1 MQKMKLFLDTH
12 NVEKQTF
19 PEDISLE
26 QFSDFYEGYKAACEQ
41 EGVVPLKIFTGVEAG
56 RAFCLTLA
64 ESPEAVKL
72 AHDRVGLPFDSITE
86 VKSVTPGDL
95 FFAEAS

>member
-1 MQKMKLFLDTH
+1 MKKMKLFLDTH
-12 NVEKQTF
+12 NVETKTF
-19 PEDISLE
+19 PDSISLD
-26 QFSDFYEGYKAACEQ
+26 QFSGFYEEYKTACAE
-41 EGVVPLKIFTGVEAG
+41 EGDVPLKIFAGVEAG

-64 ESPEAVKL
+64 EDSEAVAR

-95 FFAEAS
+95 FFAAVA

>member
-1 MQKMKLFLDTH
+1 MKKMKLFLDTH
-12 NVEKQTF
+12 NVDKQTF
-19 PEDISLE
+19 PEEISLE
-26 QFSDFYEGYKAACEQ
+26 QFSAFYGDYKAACEE
-41 EGVVPLKIFTGVEAG
+41 EGVVPLKIFAGVEAG

-64 ESPEAVKL
+64 VSTDAVKR